1 MAFGLRLG
9 VRYNEAHTVDGL
21 FRGGGKPDM
30 DYVLRRLGFY
40 ALAAWAS
47 LTLNFFLPRFM
58 PGDPGSALMGQ
69 LQGRVRPE
77 TIEAMAEAYGLSDD
91 PLWQQYLGYMGN
103 VFRGELGVSIAAFPT
118 PVIDVIQTALF
129 WTLLL
134 GGVAV
139 IVSFLVGT
147 LIGIVAAWRRGSAA
161 DSFVPPF
168 LQLIGSFPY
177 FWLAMLA
184 LFFLGFKWGAFPL
197 RHAYSDR
204 LSPEFSLEW
213 VSSVMLHL
221 VLPAGTIILVSLG
234 GWVLSMRN
242 SMIMTLS
249 EDYVTMAEAKG
260 LSQKRVMFRYAA
272 RNAMLPNLTQFGMAL
287 GFVIGGSLIT
297 EIVYA
302 YPGLGYQLI
311 TAVRRLD
318 YPLMQGIFL
327 MITFAVLAAN
337 LIVDLLY
344 VRLDPRVRRG

>member
-1 MAFGLRLG
+1 M
-9 VRYNEAHTVDGL
+9 E
-21 FRGGGKPDM
+21 
-30 DYVLRRLGFY
+30 YVLRRLGFY

-47 LTLNFFLPRFM
+47 LTFNFVLPRLM
-58 PGDPGSALMGQ
+58 PGDPGDALAAQ
-69 LQGRVRPE
+69 LQGRVPPE
-77 TIEAMAEAYGLSDD
+77 TLAAMEQAYGLSND
-91 PLWQQYLGYMGN
+91 PIWQQYLHYLGN
-103 VFRGELGVSIAAFPT
+103 VFRGEFGVSTSAFPAS
-118 PVIDVIQTALF
+118 VIDVIQTALW

-134 GGVAV
+134 GGTAV
-139 IVSFLVGT
+139 IIAF
-147 LIGIVAAWRRGSAA
+147 LIGTTLGMIAAWRRGSWA
-161 DSFVPPF
+161 DSVLPPF

-184 LFFLGFKWGAFPL
+184 LFFLGFQWGAFPL
-197 RHAYSDR
+197 RHAYSDE
-204 LSPEFSLEW
+204 LSPAFTWEF
-213 VSSVMLHL
+213 VSSVLFHL
-221 VLPAGTIILVSLG
+221 ILPAGTIVLVSVG

-242 SMIMTLS
+242 AMIGTLS

-260 LSQKRVMFRYAA
+260 LPQRRVMFSYAA

-297 EIVYA
+297 EIVFA

-311 TAVRRLD
+311 TAVGRLD

-327 MITFAVLAAN
+327 MITLAVLAAN

>member
-1 MAFGLRLG
+1 M
-9 VRYNEAHTVDGL
+9 E
-21 FRGGGKPDM
+21 
-30 DYVLRRLGFY
+30 YVLRRLGFY

-47 LTLNFFLPRFM
+47 ITFNFALPRMM
-58 PGDPGSALMGQ
+58 PGDPGDALAAQM
-69 LQGRVRPE
+69 QGRVQPE
-77 TIEAMAEAYGLSDD
+77 TLAAMEQAYGLSDD
-91 PLWQQYLGYMGN
+91 PIWRQYLAYLGN
-103 VFRGELGVSIAAFPT
+103 IFRGEFGISTSAFPA
-118 PVIDVIQTALF
+118 PVLQVIQTALW
-129 WTLLL
+129 WTLLV

-139 IVSFLVGT
+139 IISFLLGT
-147 LIGIVAAWRRGSAA
+147 VLGMIAAWRRGSWA
-161 DSFVPPF
+161 DSVLPPF

-184 LFFLGFKWGAFPL
+184 LFFLGFQWGAFPL
-197 RHAYSDR
+197 RHAYSDE
-204 LSPEFSLEW
+204 LSPAFTWEF
-213 VSSVMLHL
+213 VSSVLYHL
-221 VLPAGTIILVSLG
+221 VLPAGTIVLVSVG

-242 SMIMTLS
+242 AMIGTLS

-260 LSQKRVMFRYAA
+260 LPQRRVMFSYAA

-297 EIVYA
+297 EIVFS

-311 TAVRRLD
+311 TAVGRLD

-327 MITFAVLAAN
+327 MITLAVLAAN

>member
-1 MAFGLRLG
+1 M
-9 VRYNEAHTVDGL
+9 E
-21 FRGGGKPDM
+21 
-30 DYVLRRLGFY
+30 YVFRRLGFY

-47 LTLNFFLPRFM
+47 LTFNFALPRMM
-58 PGDPGSALMGQ
+58 PGDPGDALAAQM
-69 LQGRVRPE
+69 QGRIEPE
-77 TIEAMAEAYGLSDD
+77 TLAAMEQAYGLSDD
-91 PLWQQYLGYMGN
+91 PIWQQYFAYLGN
-103 VFRGELGVSIAAFPT
+103 ILRGEFGISTSAFPA
-118 PVIDVIQTALF
+118 PVLQVIQTALW
-129 WTLLL
+129 WTLLV

-139 IVSFLVGT
+139 IISFLLGT
-147 LIGIVAAWRRGSAA
+147 TLGMIAAWRRGSWA
-161 DSFVPPF
+161 DSVLPPF

-184 LFFLGFKWGAFPL
+184 LFFLGFQWGAFPL
-197 RHAYSDR
+197 RHAYSDE
-204 LSPEFSLEW
+204 LSPAFTWEF
-213 VSSVMLHL
+213 VSSILYHL
-221 VLPAGTIILVSLG
+221 VLPAGTIVLVSVG

-242 SMIMTLS
+242 AMITTLS

-260 LSQKRVMFRYAA
+260 LPQRRVMFSYAA

-297 EIVYA
+297 EIVFA

-311 TAVRRLD
+311 TAVQRLD

-327 MITFAVLAAN
+327 MITLAVLAAN

>member
-1 MAFGLRLG
+1 M
-9 VRYNEAHTVDGL
+9 E
-21 FRGGGKPDM
+21 
-30 DYVLRRLGFY
+30 YVLRRLSFY

-47 LTLNFFLPRFM
+47 ITFNFALPRMM
-58 PGDPGSALMGQ
+58 PGDPGDALAAQM
-69 LQGRVRPE
+69 QGRIEPE
-77 TIEAMAEAYGLSDD
+77 TLAAMEQAYGLSDD
-91 PLWQQYLGYMGN
+91 PIWQQYFAYLGN
-103 VFRGELGVSIAAFPT
+103 ILSGEFGVSTSAFPA
-118 PVIDVIQTALF
+118 PVLQVIQTALW
-129 WTLLL
+129 WTLLV

-139 IVSFLVGT
+139 IISFLIGT
-147 LIGIVAAWRRGSAA
+147 TLGMIAAWRRGSWA
-161 DSFVPPF
+161 DSVLPPF

-184 LFFLGFKWGAFPL
+184 LFFLGFQWGAFPL
-197 RHAYSDR
+197 RHAYSDE
-204 LSPEFSLEW
+204 LSPAFSWEF
-213 VSSVMLHL
+213 VSSVLYHL
-221 VLPAGTIILVSLG
+221 VLPAGTIVLVSVG

-242 SMIMTLS
+242 AMITTLS

-260 LSQKRVMFRYAA
+260 LPQRRVMFSYAA

-297 EIVYA
+297 EIVFA

-311 TAVRRLD
+311 TAVQRLD

-327 MITFAVLAAN
+327 MITLAVLAAN

>member
-1 MAFGLRLG
+1 M
-9 VRYNEAHTVDGL
+9 E
-21 FRGGGKPDM
+21 
-30 DYVLRRLGFY
+30 YVLRRLGFY

-47 LTLNFFLPRFM
+47 ITFNFALPRMM
-58 PGDPGSALMGQ
+58 PGDPGDALAAQM
-69 LQGRVRPE
+69 QGRVQPE
-77 TIEAMAEAYGLSDD
+77 TLAAMEQAYGLSDD
-91 PLWQQYLGYMGN
+91 PIWRQYLDYLGN
-103 VFRGELGVSIAAFPT
+103 IFRGEFGVSTSAFPA
-118 PVIDVIQTALF
+118 PVLQVIQTALW
-129 WTLLL
+129 WTLLV

-139 IVSFLVGT
+139 IISFLLGT
-147 LIGIVAAWRRGSAA
+147 ILGMIAAWRRGSWA
-161 DSFVPPF
+161 DSVLPPF

-184 LFFLGFKWGAFPL
+184 LFFLGFQWGAFPL
-197 RHAYSDR
+197 RHAYSDE
-204 LSPEFSLEW
+204 LSPAFTWEF
-213 VSSVMLHL
+213 VSSVLYHL
-221 VLPAGTIILVSLG
+221 VLPAGTIVLVSVG

-242 SMIMTLS
+242 AMISTLS

-260 LSQKRVMFRYAA
+260 LPQRRVMFSYAA

-297 EIVYA
+297 EIVFA

-311 TAVRRLD
+311 TSVGRLD

-327 MITFAVLAAN
+327 MITLAVLAAN

>member
-1 MAFGLRLG
+1 M
-9 VRYNEAHTVDGL
+9 E
-21 FRGGGKPDM
+21 
-30 DYVLRRLGFY
+30 YVLRRLGFY
-40 ALAAWAS
+40 VLAAWAS
-47 LTLNFFLPRFM
+47 LTFNFFLPRLM
-58 PGDPGSALMGQ
+58 PGDPGDALAAQ
-69 LQGRVRPE
+69 LQGRVPPE
-77 TIEAMAEAYGLSDD
+77 TLAAMEEAYGLSDD
-91 PLWQQYLGYMGN
+91 PLWMQYFSYLGNIM
-103 VFRGELGVSIAAFPT
+103 RGEFGVSTSSFPA
-118 PVIDVIQTALF
+118 PVSQVIQTALW

-134 GGVAV
+134 GGTAV
-139 IVSFLVGT
+139 IIAF
-147 LIGIVAAWRRGSAA
+147 LIGTTLGIIAAWRRGSWA
-161 DSFVPPF
+161 DSFLPPF

-184 LFFLGFKWGAFPL
+184 LFFLGFQWGFFPL
-197 RHAYSDR
+197 RHAYSDS
-204 LSPEFSLEW
+204 LSPAPTWEF
-213 VSSVMLHL
+213 VSSVLYHL

-242 SMIMTLS
+242 AMITTLS

-260 LSQKRVMFRYAA
+260 LNQKRVMFSYAA

-287 GFVIGGSLIT
+287 GFVLGGSLIT
-297 EIVYA
+297 EIVFA

-311 TAVRRLD
+311 TAVQRLD

>member
-1 MAFGLRLG
+1 M
-9 VRYNEAHTVDGL
+9 E
-21 FRGGGKPDM
+21 
-30 DYVLRRLGFY
+30 YVLRRIGFY

-47 LTLNFFLPRFM
+47 LTLNFLLPRLM
-58 PGDPGSALMGQ
+58 PGNPGDALAAQ
-69 LQGRVRPE
+69 LQGRVPPE
-77 TIEAMAEAYGLSDD
+77 TLAAMEEAYGISDD
-91 PLWQQYLGYMGN
+91 PIWQQYVSYLGN
-103 VFRGELGVSIAAFPT
+103 VFRGELGVSISAFPA
-118 PVIDVIQTALF
+118 PVGEVIQTAVG

-139 IVSFLVGT
+139 IISFLVGT
-147 LIGIVAAWRRGSAA
+147 ALGMIAAWRRGSWA
-161 DSFVPPF
+161 DSFLPPF

-184 LFFLGFKWGAFPL
+184 LFFLGLQWGAFPL
-197 RHAYSDR
+197 RHSYSND
-204 LSPEFSLEW
+204 LSPEFSLEFFA
-213 VSSVMLHL
+213 SVVKHL
-221 VLPAGTIILVSLG
+221 VLPAGTIIIVSVG

-242 SMIMTLS
+242 SMIATLS

-260 LSQKRVMFRYAA
+260 LSQRRVMFSYAA

-297 EIVYA
+297 EIVFA

-327 MITFAVLAAN
+327 MITLAVLAAN

>member
-1 MAFGLRLG
+1 M
-9 VRYNEAHTVDGL
+9 E
-21 FRGGGKPDM
+21 
-30 DYVLRRLGFY
+30 YVLRRLGFY

-47 LTLNFFLPRFM
+47 ITFNFALPRMM
-58 PGDPGSALMGQ
+58 PGDPGDALAAQM
-69 LQGRVRPE
+69 QGRIEPE
-77 TIEAMAEAYGLSDD
+77 TLAAMEQAYGLSDD
-91 PLWQQYLGYMGN
+91 PIWQQYFAYLGN
-103 VFRGELGVSIAAFPT
+103 ILSGEFGVSTSAFPA
-118 PVIDVIQTALF
+118 PVLQVIQTALW
-129 WTLLL
+129 WTLLV

-139 IVSFLVGT
+139 IISFLIGT
-147 LIGIVAAWRRGSAA
+147 TLGMIAAWRRGSWA
-161 DSFVPPF
+161 DSVLPPF

-184 LFFLGFKWGAFPL
+184 LFFLGFQWGAFPL
-197 RHAYSDR
+197 RHAYSDE
-204 LSPEFSLEW
+204 LSPAFSWEF
-213 VSSVMLHL
+213 VTSVLYHL
-221 VLPAGTIILVSLG
+221 VLPAGTIVLVSVG

-242 SMIMTLS
+242 AMITTLS

-260 LSQKRVMFRYAA
+260 LPQRRVMFSYAA

-297 EIVYA
+297 EIVFA

-311 TAVRRLD
+311 TAVQRLD

-327 MITFAVLAAN
+327 MITLAVLAAN

>member
-1 MAFGLRLG
+1 M
-9 VRYNEAHTVDGL
+9 E
-21 FRGGGKPDM
+21 
-30 DYVLRRLGFY
+30 YVLRRLGFY

-47 LTLNFFLPRFM
+47 ITFNFALPRMM
-58 PGDPGSALMGQ
+58 PGDPGDALAAQM
-69 LQGRVRPE
+69 QGRVQPE
-77 TIEAMAEAYGLSDD
+77 TLAAMEQAYGLSDD
-91 PLWQQYLGYMGN
+91 PIWRQYLAYLGN
-103 VFRGELGVSIAAFPT
+103 IFRGEFGVSTSAFPA
-118 PVIDVIQTALF
+118 PVLQVIQTALW
-129 WTLLL
+129 WTLLV

-139 IVSFLVGT
+139 IISFLLGT
-147 LIGIVAAWRRGSAA
+147 VLGMIAAWRRGSWA
-161 DSFVPPF
+161 DSVLPPF

-184 LFFLGFKWGAFPL
+184 LFFLGFQWGAFPL
-197 RHAYSDR
+197 RHAYSDE
-204 LSPEFSLEW
+204 LSPAFTWEF
-213 VSSVMLHL
+213 VSSVLYHL
-221 VLPAGTIILVSLG
+221 VLPAGTIVLVSVG

-242 SMIMTLS
+242 AMIGTLS

-260 LSQKRVMFRYAA
+260 LPQRRVMFSYAA

-297 EIVYA
+297 EIVFS
-302 YPGLGYQLI
+302 YPGIGYQLI
-311 TAVRRLD
+311 TAVNRVD

>member
-1 MAFGLRLG
+1 M
-9 VRYNEAHTVDGL
+9 E
-21 FRGGGKPDM
+21 
-30 DYVLRRLGFY
+30 YVLRRLGFY

-47 LTLNFFLPRFM
+47 ITFNFALPRMM
-58 PGDPGSALMGQ
+58 PGDPGDALAAQM
-69 LQGRVRPE
+69 QGRIEPE
-77 TIEAMAEAYGLSDD
+77 TLAAMEQAYGLSDD
-91 PLWQQYLGYMGN
+91 PIWQQYFAYLGN
-103 VFRGELGVSIAAFPT
+103 ILSGEFGVSTSAFPA
-118 PVIDVIQTALF
+118 PVLQVIQTALW
-129 WTLLL
+129 WTLLV

-139 IVSFLVGT
+139 IISFLIGT
-147 LIGIVAAWRRGSAA
+147 TLGMIAAWRRGSWA
-161 DSFVPPF
+161 DSVLPPF

-184 LFFLGFKWGAFPL
+184 LFFLGFQWGAFPL
-197 RHAYSDR
+197 RHAYSDE
-204 LSPEFSLEW
+204 LSPAFSWEF
-213 VSSVMLHL
+213 VSSVMYHL
-221 VLPAGTIILVSLG
+221 VLPAGTIVLVSVG

-242 SMIMTLS
+242 AMITTLS

-260 LSQKRVMFRYAA
+260 LPQRRVMFSYAA

-297 EIVYA
+297 EIVFA

-311 TAVRRLD
+311 TAVQRLD

-327 MITFAVLAAN
+327 MITLAVLAAN